1 MAAMASRTCIAA
13 ALLAL
18 LAACSREPART
29 ADPAAAPNAPRTEAA
44 APAAKSP
51 APAPAKPKVVGFD
64 VDDTLLF
71 STPAFD
77 AGFGAKGVKAYSEKF
92 WTIVNGADE
101 GRSIV
106 KKKAKEILERHRAEG
121 AKIFAVTARHPHGGE
136 ALKAFLFKAFGIPP
150 ENTFFE
156 TEGKAETLRKL
167 GIEVFYGDSDSDIEA
182 AIDAGGRG
190 VRILRSP
197 KSSYKKKYN
206 PGKLG
211 EEIVQGSE
219 E

>member
-1 MAAMASRTCIAA
+1 
-13 ALLAL
+13 
-18 LAACSREPART
+18 
-29 ADPAAAPNAPRTEAA
+29 
-44 APAAKSP
+44 
-51 APAPAKPKVVGFD
+51 

-77 AGFGAKGVKAYSEKF
+77 VGFGTKGVKPYSEEF

-101 GRSIV
+101 GRSAV
-106 KKKAKEILERHRAEG
+106 KRKTKEILDRHRAEG
-121 AKIFAVTARHPHGGE
+121 ARIFAVTARHPHGGE
-136 ALKAFLFKAFGIPP
+136 ALKAFLFKAFGIAPGD
-150 ENTFFE
+150 TYFE

-182 AIDAGGRG
+182 AREAGAKG

-206 PGKLG
+206 PGKHG
-211 EEIVQGSE
+211 EEIVEGSE